1 MSRNTVIIGIGN
13 MYRGDDAIGLLAADE
28 LINSGINVIKAS
40 GDATELMETW
50 EGYDKAILIDA
61 CPYMEETGKIHRVN
75 INEDENILTDSIRS
89 SSHNFGISEAIE
101 FSRLLRS
108 LPEEVIIYAVEGER
122 FEQGDEVSDKVM
134 STIQLICEQIRQEI
148 TEEKSHA

>member
-28 LINSGINVIKAS
+28 LQNSGIEVIKAS
-40 GDATELMETW
+40 GDATELMEIW

-61 CPYMEETGKIHRVN
+61 CPYMGEVGKIHRVN
-75 INEDENILTDSIRS
+75 ANEDEEVLTESIRS
-89 SSHNFGISEAIE
+89 SSHNFGIAEAIE

-108 LPEEVIIYAVEGER
+108 LPEEVIIYAVEGKD
-122 FEQGDEVSDKVM
+122 FNQGDNISDEVKLSIPIV
-134 STIQLICEQIRQEI
+134 CEQIKSEI
-148 TEEKSHA
+148 KEEKNHA